1 MRFEDPITTIDELRE
16 VVSPPPDLV
25 SDKEIDHL
33 DHHCRSFIER
43 SPFVI
48 VASTDGAGSVDLSPK
63 GDPPGFV
70 RVVDD
75 HTLAIPERP
84 GNHRADTFLNVLQ
97 HPHVGLIFLIPGTR
111 NTLRVR
117 GRATIVRDRGLRES
131 MTVDGPGGPK
141 VPDLA
146 LVVEVTMAM
155 FHCAKCIIR
164 SDLWGAAAG
173 GEAMPEHFLAQTMVD
188 HGDLDLPVEKMHRI
202 ITADEERNL
211 Y

>member
-1 MRFEDPITTIDELRE
+1 MRFSDPVSTVEQLRE
-16 VVSPPPDLV
+16 LIPPPSELV
-25 SDKEIDHL
+25 SEKEIDHI

-48 VASTDGAGSVDLSPK
+48 VASSDGAGSIDLSPK

-70 RVVDD
+70 RVLDER
-75 HTLAIPERP
+75 TLAVPERP
-84 GNHRADTFLNVLQ
+84 GNRRADTYNNVLR

-117 GRATIVRDRGLRES
+117 GRATLVRDGQLRES
-131 MTVDGPGGPK
+131 MAIDGRTPVLAMVVD
-141 VPDLA
+141 
-146 LVVEVTMAM
+146 VTAAF

-164 SDLWGAAAG
+164 SELWGAAEA
-173 GEAMPEHFLAQTMVD
+173 GEAMGERFLAETMVA
-188 HGDLDLPVEKMHRI
+188 HGGLDLPVEKMHRI
-202 ITADEERNL
+202 IENDEERNL

>member
-1 MRFEDPITTIDELRE
+1 MRFADPITTVEQLRE
-16 VVSPPPDLV
+16 VISAPVDLV
-25 SDKEIDHL
+25 RDKETDRIDE
-33 DHHCRSFIER
+33 HCRSFIAR

-48 VASTDGAGSVDLSPK
+48 IASTDGGGAIDLSPK

-70 RVVDD
+70 RVLDD
-75 HTLAIPERP
+75 HTLVIPDRP
-84 GNHRADTFLNVLQ
+84 GNHRADTFLNVLR

-117 GRATIVRDRGLRES
+117 GRATLVRDAELRS
-131 MTVDGPGGPK
+131 SLAVDGPSGPK

-146 LVVEVTMAM
+146 LVVDVTTAF

-164 SDLWGAAAG
+164 SDLWGSADQ
-173 GEAMPEHFLAQTMVD
+173 GEAMPERFLAETMVA
-188 HGDLDLPVEKMHRI
+188 HGELDVPVDTMHRI
-202 ITADEERNL
+202 VVNDEERNL